1 MKTDRIEQL
10 RKQGKK
16 IVIRVQFECEWEP
29 DLMPSMD
36 ETLAVLQQYGTAR
49 VIDMRTDV
57 EPMDQEEQRD

>member
-1 MKTDRIEQL
+1 MKTDRVAKL
-10 RKQGKK
+10 RAEGKK

-49 VIDMRTDV
+49 VIDMRTEV
-57 EPMDQEEQRD
+57 EPMSQEEQRG